1 MNPSSL
7 LDERIANLEPFVD
20 TITKHMTSKLV
31 VQDTCRETEAAANV
45 PPKIGLRELPAQ
57 IEQEV
62 KRKGARLT
70 ILLAGSSGTGK
81 STFINTLFGE
91 ELLAKTPVVPGQ
103 EIRERKFELTE
114 DGFTLEFLAV
124 DMPGFGVKMDN
135 QYSWTPIVRYIDHH
149 FKAHL
154 LQEEQPNRKCM
165 KDNRVHVCLYF
176 ISSTSM
182 SLSPLDIESMK
193 EIAKRVNLI
202 PVIARSDTLNRE
214 ELETFKALVIST
226 MKAYNIE
233 ACQFV
238 SDQQVLR
245 KIKEVAPYAV
255 IGSNTFYKNEEGKL
269 VRARKYHWGMVEIEN
284 PLHCDF
290 IHLRDLLFS
299 EHMLDLII
307 SMESHY
313 DQFRLKYLQERMR
326 RAVNSLGFNDN
337 HHPDYETDG
346 LRSYLIYKRAKAHDN
361 MIDGG
366 EDSCE
371 EALEI
376 ESRKRL
382 DNSIRF
388 QETKFKQWKITLL
401 ERQKAYN
408 MDLENDFC
416 MIKSLQ
422 RQIEQLGGKVGR
434 RSDAMQQTTI
444 GSNFSL
450 NQLGF

>member
-1 MNPSSL
+1 MNPSSFF
-7 LDERIANLEPFVD
+7 DENVANFEPLVD
-20 TITKHMTSKLV
+20 TTANYMASKLV
-31 VQDTCRETEAAANV
+31 VQDNCRKTEVAANV

-57 IEQEV
+57 IEQAI
-62 KRKGARLT
+62 KRNGARLT
-70 ILLAGSSGTGK
+70 LVLAGSSGTGK

-91 ELLAKTPVVPGQ
+91 ELLAKTPVLPGQ
-103 EIRERKFELTE
+103 KIRERKFELTE

-124 DMPGFGVKMDN
+124 DTPGFGAKMDN

-154 LQEEQPNRKCM
+154 LQEEQPDRKSM
-165 KDNRVHVCLYF
+165 KDNRVHMCLYF

-214 ELETFKALVIST
+214 ELATFKSLVIST

-233 ACQFV
+233 VCQFV

-255 IGSNTFYKNEEGKL
+255 IGSNAFYKNEGGKL

-313 DQFRLKYLQERMR
+313 DQFRLKCLQERLK

-337 HHPDYETDG
+337 HHLDYGTDG
-346 LRSYLIYKRAKAHDN
+346 LRSYLIYKRAKALDDV
-361 MIDGG
+361 IDGG
-366 EDSCE
+366 DDSQM
-371 EALEI
+371 EALEA
-376 ESRKRL
+376 ESRKLL
-382 DNSIRF
+382 DNSVRL
-388 QETKFKQWKITLL
+388 QESKFKQWKVTLL
-401 ERQKAYN
+401 ERQKVYN

-422 RQIEQLGGKVGR
+422 RQIEQLGETEGK
-434 RSDAMQQTTI
+434 RSDATQNAAL
-444 GSNFSL
+444 GSDF
-450 NQLGF
+450 